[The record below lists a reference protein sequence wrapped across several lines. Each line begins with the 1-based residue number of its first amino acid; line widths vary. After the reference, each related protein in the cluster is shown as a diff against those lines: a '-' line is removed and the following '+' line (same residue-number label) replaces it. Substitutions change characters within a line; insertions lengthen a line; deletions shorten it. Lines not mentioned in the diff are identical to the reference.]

1 MLIPAM
7 SIKVYIRGRVAVGHS
22 SKDRWGIGSTNT
34 PETWYRQ
41 LPTAGH
47 TVRSDQCQILTQT
60 RRTMPTTSTRAGWDT
75 MCLDSVLVYFRSILN
90 FLSRTED
97 KIGRALSYISLPSFM
112 LQVFFNSSDR
122 SLLIW
127 QSGCGVG
134 QRFREVPNA
143 RPRPQ
148 IMRILPMISTRDGL
162 GSNWLFRVILGLFL
176 AEIGQGLVT
185 NMNIKNGTKL
195 CGCDYENIY
204 GGRVQLEKEQP
215 RNLIKPVRRWTLSI
229 IGL

>member
-1 MLIPAM
+1 MDEPRALERRTSCGNHKYWGFLFSRSAKTQTCVHSTLWCSIEEIFKLLQKQLLIPAM
-7 SIKVYIRGRVAVGHS
+7 SIKVYIRGRVAVGQS

-60 RRTMPTTSTRAGWDT
+60 RRTMPTTSTWAGWDT

-97 KIGRALSYISLPSFM
+97 KIGRVLSYISLPSFM
-112 LQVFFNSSDR
+112 LQVFFISSDR

-127 QSGCGVG
+127 QSGYGVG
-134 QRFREVPNA
+134 QHFREVPNA

-162 GSNWLFRVILGLFL
+162 ESNWLFSYFRAFL
-176 AEIGQGLVT
+176 AEIG
-185 NMNIKNGTKL
+185 
-195 CGCDYENIY
+195 
-204 GGRVQLEKEQP
+204 
-215 RNLIKPVRRWTLSI
+215 
-229 IGL
+229 